1 MALKLANAE
10 SGGGK
15 KGKLGG
21 PNKQVNTFPSN
32 ILYMSGFSG
41 MGTLNLR
48 KEKKRLNHGRNVNC
62 REMTL

>member
-21 PNKQVNTFPSN
+21 HNRQVNTFPSN

-48 KEKKRLNHGRNVNC
+48 KEKKDLI
-62 REMTL
+62 MA

>member
-21 PNKQVNTFPSN
+21 PKRHVNTFPSN

-41 MGTLNLR
+41 TGTLNLK
-48 KEKKRLNHGRNVNC
+48 KEKRAN
-62 REMTL
+62 